1 MMKAENENWIQRFS
15 HFKKALTKLED
26 GVAIRNRTVANH
38 IFESENLDEIVREA
52 IIRRFVNTHEL
63 AWKLM
68 KAYLEYQGVF
78 NLMGSANA
86 TREAFAAGLIEDGE
100 LWMDMIKSRN
110 LSSHTYDEANAQGL
124 FEEILNAYL
133 PAFQALK
140 AKMESLR

>member
-1 MMKAENENWIQRFS
+1 MKAENENWIQRFS

-26 GVAIRNRTVANH
+26 GVAIRNRTVTNH

-68 KAYLEYQGVF
+68 QAYLEYQGVF

-110 LSSHTYDEANAQGL
+110 LSSHTYDEAAVQL
-124 FEEILNAYL
+124 IFDDILKHYL
-133 PAFQALK
+133 PALIAFRD
-140 AKMESLR
+140 KMESLR